1 MFMRE
6 TDVIELPAY
15 WARALINDDYSRL
28 SEQEAERCMR
38 KAAAQREGWSVVGC
52 FTWHYQLYDTGA
64 EYFGGD
70 VIDQGSTGVPTLSL
84 SRKQKQIDDASPCGS
99 RSACTSAKLGKEV
112 S

>member
-15 WARALINDDYSRL
+15 WARALINDDYSGL
-28 SEQEAERCMR
+28 SAQEAERCMR

-52 FTWHYQLYDTGA
+52 FTWHYQLYDTEA

-70 VIDQGSTGVPTLSL
+70 VIEYTIL
-84 SRKQKQIDDASPCGS
+84 R
-99 RSACTSAKLGKEV
+99 
-112 S
+112 